1 MLEAGISSNLTSL
14 DNFHTNEIITK
25 KNNARLKAFK

>member
-1 MLEAGISSNLTSL
+1 MLEAGISNNVSSL
-14 DNFHTNEIITK
+14 DNFLTNEITKK